1 MSDLNPISQNP
12 SSPPNSELT
21 ELRAQCA
28 QLQAQ
33 THNLRLAQLVVALAL
48 AGFFWVE
55 VSRNSQALKTM
66 RPQAAQIDEAAK
78 KQTEAINEI
87 VNRLAE
93 FGRTH
98 PDFAPILAKYRIAAT
113 PSTASTAPRIAPMTA
128 PAPAPA
134 APKK

>member
-1 MSDLNPISQNP
+1 MSDLNPTSQ
-12 SSPPNSELT
+12 SPTAQTSSELT
-21 ELRAQCA
+21 ELKEQYA

-33 THNLRLAQLVVALAL
+33 THNLRLAQLIVALAV

-55 VSRNSQALKTM
+55 VRRNGQALNTM
-66 RPQAAQIDEAAK
+66 RPQAIQIDEVSK
-78 KQTEAINEI
+78 KQTPAINDF

-98 PDFAPILAKYRIAAT
+98 PDFVPVLTKYGIPTTTTSAM
-113 PSTASTAPRIAPMTA
+113 PGVP
-128 PAPAPA
+128 PA

>member
-1 MSDLNPISQNP
+1 MTDVNPT
-12 SSPPNSELT
+12 PPTSSELT
-21 ELRAQCA
+21 ELKQQCA

-33 THNLRLAQLVVALAL
+33 THNLRIAQLIVALAV

-55 VSRNSQALKTM
+55 ARRNGQALETM
-66 RPQAAQIDEAAK
+66 RPQAAQIAEVTK
-78 KQTEAINEI
+78 KQSPAVNDF

-98 PDFAPILAKYRIAAT
+98 PDFVPVLTKYGIPTTTTSAV
-113 PSTASTAPRIAPMTA
+113 PSV
-128 PAPAPA
+128 APA

>member
-1 MSDLNPISQNP
+1 MSDLNPITP
-12 SSPPNSELT
+12 TNSELT
-21 ELRAQCA
+21 ELKEQCA

-33 THNLRLAQLVVALAL
+33 TQNLRIAQLIVALAV

-55 VSRNSQALKTM
+55 ARRNGQALDTM
-66 RPQAAQIDEAAK
+66 RPQAAQVAEVTK
-78 KQTEAINEI
+78 KQSPAINDF

-98 PDFAPILAKYRIAAT
+98 PDFVPVLTKYGIPTAT
-113 PSTASTAPRIAPMTA
+113 TSALPVV
-128 PAPAPA
+128 APA